1 MKLLRFLLLIGAIL
15 IAYVGQF
22 LLDPSLLHN
31 LPVQSP
37 IEQLPG
43 LRTLLSLPRSEV
55 IDWGA
60 GLLVVAGLL
69 FGLLAT
75 AWPRLP
81 ATSSF
86 FKKSANGSGSARSG
100 VAILVVALILGA
112 FNVGWIAT
120 DHAESR
126 LTLGVWFLGA
136 VAVLVGG
143 WLLARTQDGPK
154 TLGGDEAGA
163 DQGEDQET
171 AFPEAGW
178 PVLAII
184 LAVVLLVSLWRLA
197 ALPVEIDGDTA
208 SHGLQA
214 LEMISGRTTDIFA
227 PGWANIPLLAFVP
240 AALGMMFSDNL
251 LVGLR
256 LAGVYAGL
264 LTVFGTW
271 LLGCEIFRRPPRFGP
286 QGEVI
291 DDDGRWGALMAAG
304 VVAGSVVLLH
314 YSRIPE
320 YLEPVGWGAL
330 GLWAFLRGLRT
341 RDAFALAASGLL
353 IGVASSFYFSGRIFL
368 PIVLVWTLGV
378 LLLRRDWLRVDGPGS
393 GWQGLGVWAVGF
405 FAVLSPLIGYWLQL
419 PRAFM
424 ERTSEVSIF
433 NPAAFQH
440 LSGVFGVDTQFG
452 IFLGSLRQAVLTFN
466 LFSDKSSHF
475 GFAGP
480 MLNSHLSP
488 ILALGVGVAL
498 IYLFRI
504 QGWLLI
510 SWFAGVVLA
519 GALTID
525 APTWSRMLPVLP
537 VVGLLVAFG
546 LDRLRVSLVES
557 GGLWLDQLTVVG
569 AVGLILITGAQN
581 FVSYTDYMG
590 YEADQYSYIGRA
602 AAQLPVDQPIWV
614 YVGNAADNGH
624 WVDRVPQLLSGEPY
638 NHRPGADIG
647 PGQWEAVLT
656 PGSTILFHRDDE
668 AVLAQV
674 MARFPGGQ
682 PQVWRDKEAKPMFFA
697 YTLPE

>member
-1 MKLLRFLLLIGAIL
+1 MKLLRFLLLAGVIL
-15 IAYVGQF
+15 VAYLGQF
-22 LLDPSLLHN
+22 LLDPALLHN
-31 LPVQSP
+31 LPIQST
-37 IEQLPG
+37 IQQLPG
-43 LRTLLSLPRSEV
+43 LRTLLSLPRTEV
-55 IDWGA
+55 VNWGA
-60 GLLVVAGLL
+60 GFLVVAGLI

-75 AWPRLP
+75 AWPRPP
-81 ATSSF
+81 ATSVLPQ
-86 FKKSANGSGSARSG
+86 KGGNGSGSAKFG
-100 VAILVVALILGA
+100 FAALVVALILGG

-120 DHAESR
+120 GHAESG
-126 LTLGVWFLGA
+126 LILGLWILGA
-136 VAVLVGG
+136 VAVLMGG
-143 WLLARTQDGPK
+143 WLLSGSGK
-154 TLGGDEAGA
+154 GLEAPV
-163 DQGEDQET
+163 GEDQTAET
-171 AFPEAGW
+171 VIPEAGW
-178 PVLAII
+178 PVLGLI
-184 LAVVLLVSLWRLA
+184 LAVVLAVSLWRLA
-197 ALPVEIDGDTA
+197 ALPVEVDGDTA

-214 LEMISGRTTDIFA
+214 LEMVSGRESRIFA

-271 LLGCEIFRRPPRFGP
+271 LLGCEILRRPPRFGP
-286 QGEVI
+286 HGEVI

-320 YLEPVGWGAL
+320 YLEPVGWGTL

-353 IGVASSFYFSGRIFL
+353 IGVATSFYFSGRVFV
-368 PIVLVWTLGV
+368 PVVVVWTLGV
-378 LLLRRDWLRVDGPGS
+378 LLLRREWLRVQGAGS

-405 FAVLSPLIGYWLQL
+405 FTLIGPQVGYWLQL
-419 PRAFM
+419 PQAFM
-424 ERTSEVSIF
+424 ERTAEVSIF
-433 NPAAFQH
+433 SPASFQH
-440 LSGVFGVDTQFG
+440 LSSVFGVETQLG
-452 IFLGSLRQAVLTFN
+452 IFLGSLRQTALTFN

-480 MLNSHLSP
+480 MLNSTLSP
-488 ILALGVGVAL
+488 ILALGIGVAL
-498 IYLFRI
+498 LYLFRI

-557 GGLWLDQLTVVG
+557 GGLWLDQITVV
-569 AVGLILITGAQN
+569 AAAGLILITGAQN
-581 FVSYTDYMG
+581 FVKYTDYMG
-590 YEADQYSYIGRA
+590 YEADQYSYVARA

-624 WVDRVPQLLSGEPY
+624 WVDRVPQFLSGQPY
-638 NHRPGADIG
+638 NQRPGADIG
-647 PGQWEAVLT
+647 PGQWEASLT
-656 PGSTILFHRDDE
+656 PGSSILFHRDDE
-668 AVLAQV
+668 AVLTQV
-674 MARFPGGQ
+674 MARFPNGRLQ
-682 PQVWRDKEAKPMFFA
+682 IWRDKEAKPMFFA